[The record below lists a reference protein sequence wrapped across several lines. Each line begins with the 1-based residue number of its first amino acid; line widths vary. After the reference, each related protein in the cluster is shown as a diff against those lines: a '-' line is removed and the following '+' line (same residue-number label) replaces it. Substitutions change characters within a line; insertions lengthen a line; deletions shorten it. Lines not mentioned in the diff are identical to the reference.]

1 MGLESPVGAGVEAGG
16 GERALDAKLVL
27 AGLHVVSHGLQG
39 VEVVDF
45 VHGRGFGTIQRE
57 VFVKDVLVVDQAVGF
72 HHVRHTDHLVAVFQG
87 HVLVGEFLIHI
98 RVGHVGGVLLPVLV
112 ADRAVHLEQGRGLGL
127 GNLGLQGLLVGT
139 GGRGLHLD
147 LNALFLG
154 VFLGQSGPLISRF
167 RLEIQVVD
175 LALGVIAGGRASAGR
190 QSAEGHRSDSRHRD
204 C

>member
-1 MGLESPVGAGVEAGG
+1 MGLEAPVGAGVEAGG
-16 GERALDAKLVL
+16 GERALDAELVL
-27 AGLHVVSHGLQG
+27 AGLHVVGHGLQG

-45 VHGRGFGTIQRE
+45 VHGRGLGAIQRE
-57 VFVKDVLVVDQAVGF
+57 VLVEDVLVVDQAVGF
-72 HHVRHTDHLVAVFQG
+72 HHVRHADHLVAILQG
-87 HVLVGEFLIHI
+87 HILVGELLVHI
-98 RVGHVGGVLLPVLV
+98 RVGHIGGVLLPVLV
-112 ADRAVHLEQGRGLGL
+112 ADRAVDLEQGRGFGF
-127 GNLGLQGLLVGT
+127 GDFGLQGLLVGT

>member
-112 ADRAVHLEQGRGLGL
+112 ADRAVDLEQGRGFGF
-127 GNLGLQGLLVGT
+127 GDFGLQGLLVGT

-167 RLEIQVVD
+167 RLEVQVVD
-175 LALGVIAGGRASAGR
+175 LALGVVAGSGASTSGKG
-190 QSAEGHRSDSRHRD
+190 SEGHCSDGRHCDR
-204 C
+204 